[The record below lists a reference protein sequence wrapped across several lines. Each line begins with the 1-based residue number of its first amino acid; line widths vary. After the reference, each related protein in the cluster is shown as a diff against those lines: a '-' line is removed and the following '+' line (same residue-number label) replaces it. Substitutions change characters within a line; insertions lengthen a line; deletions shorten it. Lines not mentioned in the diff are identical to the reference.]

1 MFPPFLF
8 LGKVC
13 EGLERLHLC
22 LLTLLL
28 VSICISNNFYLLGLS
43 FQCFFYATIRK
54 TNICSYDW
62 TEGTVIHMPFTV
74 RILGSL
80 QSKLPLPIL
89 LHSAPSL
96 IPEIYVKIT
105 TLVKLT
111 LPGFPLY
118 PAIGLTLID
127 DREPQG

>member
-1 MFPPFLF
+1 M
-8 LGKVC
+8 
-13 EGLERLHLC
+13 
-22 LLTLLL
+22 
-28 VSICISNNFYLLGLS
+28 LGLS

-62 TEGTVIHMPFTV
+62 TEGTVIHMSFTV
-74 RILGSL
+74 RILGFL

-89 LHSAPSL
+89 HSAPSV

-105 TLVKLT
+105 ALVKLT

-127 DREPQG
+127 DCEPQG